1 MRSNTRVALGALAG
15 ALAAALLLG
24 GMLAAIS
31 AGAARP
37 TYARPTYL
45 TFVANPQSEDPSVAI
60 ANAHGGDVRR
70 LGHGSLALISPDGGS
85 VAVVRTTST
94 RSGSNSTLSLYPSG
108 GGSARVLYRSTDF
121 ISLFGW
127 SADSNLLLVYTPG
140 GLKDTGP
147 LMSIDAKSGVTHTI
161 AKGAIGGASFSEQGS
176 DDVVYSLA
184 QSMQTTAPGDI
195 YTSSATGSHV
205 NQITAGGNSTDPL
218 WGPKG
223 IVFVRQSSRGTGKA
237 PLYELWFIEPSG
249 AGARQ
254 LTHMSVGPLVDGLVP
269 VAFSVTGSHL
279 LADFQGTDTSA
290 AWTVDLSSAKP
301 VVRDLDGIAD
311 GNVPDGIS
319 RNGETILIDKG
330 FEGTPYSLETIPW
343 GGGKP
348 TVLVKHGGEGSWNY

>member
-1 MRSNTRVALGALAG
+1 
-15 ALAAALLLG
+15 
-24 GMLAAIS
+24 
-31 AGAARP
+31 
-37 TYARPTYL
+37 
-45 TFVANPQSEDPSVAI
+45 
-60 ANAHGGDVRR
+60 
-70 LGHGSLALISPDGGS
+70 
-85 VAVVRTTST
+85 
-94 RSGSNSTLSLYPSG
+94 
-108 GGSARVLYRSTDF
+108 VLYRSTRF

-127 SADSNLLLVYTPG
+127 SADSKLLLIYTPG
-140 GLKDTGP
+140 GLSDTGP
-147 LMSIDAKSGVTHTI
+147 PISLDAESGVTHAI

-195 YTSSATGSHV
+195 YTCSATGTHV
-205 NQITAGGNSTDPL
+205 NQITAGGHSTDPL

-223 IVFVRQSSRGTGKA
+223 IVFVRQSSRGTAKA

-269 VAFSVTGSHL
+269 VAFSATGSHL

-311 GNVPDGIS
+311 GNIPDGIS

-330 FEGTPYSLETIPW
+330 FEGTPSSLKTIPW
-343 GGGKP
+343 GGGKA